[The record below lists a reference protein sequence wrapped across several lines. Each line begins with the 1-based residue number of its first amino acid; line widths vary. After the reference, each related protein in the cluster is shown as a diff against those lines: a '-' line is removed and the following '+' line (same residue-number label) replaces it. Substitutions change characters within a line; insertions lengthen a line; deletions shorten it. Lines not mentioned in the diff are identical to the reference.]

1 VKRRPED
8 AAQEEKLDEV
18 IAQYLEAVDAGRR
31 PDPDEWLERF
41 PDLAPALA
49 RFFAEEGRVHGLLG
63 PLNVTPVLAGGSTP
77 PCEPRLVSG
86 EDLQRDW
93 TLLSLGD
100 YELLDEVAR
109 GGMGVVYRAR
119 QKSLN
124 RVVALKRI
132 LVGRLACA
140 EEVRR
145 FRYEAELAANL
156 DHPHIVPIYE
166 VGEHDGLPYFTMKF
180 VEGGSLAQHV
190 RRFRSDPRAAARL
203 VAQVARAVHH
213 AHQRGLLHR
222 DLKPANVLLSWE
234 GEAPVEPGDAP
245 GGGGSRKPGSAGA
258 SPSLQRCQPHL
269 TDFGLARRLGGGAG
283 LTGSGAAVGT
293 PSYMAPE
300 QANGQAVTTA
310 ADVYSLGA
318 ILYEL
323 LAGTPPFRADHPLET
338 LRQVQ
343 EQAPTRPRLVNP
355 KVPRDLETVCLKCLE
370 KDPAR
375 RYAGAD
381 DLADDLDRFLRG
393 EPIRGRRV
401 GLAGQLWR
409 WCRRRPL
416 PASLA
421 AGLILSVVVGLGLVT
436 WQWRRAEANFAR
448 AEEERERALEERARA
463 DEGFREAHRAVHDF
477 FRVTSEGN
485 LRDIPGA
492 QKVRKDLLKAALAY
506 YQRFLRERGQD
517 TTLRKEL
524 AEVHLRIGMLSGML
538 GASSQGLAA
547 AQRALAIFRELLRD
561 EPASVPLRK
570 GLASTLTEIGFMQSH
585 TGKVTAALESLAEA
599 RRLYEGLRR
608 ERPNDLEVQN
618 GVAALLNG
626 IGLAQSKTGRVA
638 AAIETANQA
647 RQLREELNRRSPSDI
662 HGKENLARVCLNLA
676 GLHWSLGHRVESGR
690 FSSQARDILEALVK
704 ADPANIRYR
713 HLLAEAYRL
722 VAVGL
727 PPAAALPLAQK
738 GHALL
743 VRLCDLEPGAA
754 AFQSKLA
761 ASHQLLGFIHRQTGH
776 KAEALAEFEKALAVM
791 QRVVGRHPAVTDFR
805 NHLARCY
812 YDRGVMQNDLGS
824 TAQALES
831 YTAARDIRLALVKA
845 NPRNLTY
852 RTDLGVVLLSLSGT
866 LAARGRKQEALEVA
880 RQGSH
885 EHRAVFAKAPKV
897 PRYRAALIHALRG
910 RMELALVNGRAAEA
924 ASTALELKKLWPAKG
939 RELYIVAQGL
949 AYAAAVAGKKSEV
962 TVKSAD
968 AARFAD
974 LAVATLR
981 EAVAAGIPGNAHP
994 HDDPAFAPLQG
1005 RRDFQD
1011 ILAGQPRTPTR

>member
-1 VKRRPED
+1 VKRHREN
-8 AAQEEKLDEV
+8 AGREQRLDEV
-18 IAQYLEAVDAGRR
+18 IAQYLEAVDAGGCA
-31 PDPDEWLERF
+31 DPEEWLGRF

-49 RFFAEEGRVHGLLG
+49 HFFAEEGRVHGLLA
-63 PLNVTPVLAGGSTP
+63 PLNQTPGLADRSTP
-77 PCEPRLVSG
+77 APGPDHAAV
-86 EDLQRDW
+86 EDQPLESP
-93 TLLSLGD
+93 LPHLGD
-100 YELLDEVAR
+100 YELLEEVAR

-132 LVGRLACA
+132 LAGRLAFA

-166 VGEHDGLPYFTMKF
+166 VDEHDGLPYFTMKF

-190 RRFRSDPRAAARL
+190 RRFGGDARAAARL

-222 DLKPANVLLSWE
+222 DLKPANVLL
-234 GEAPVEPGDAP
+234 DTDN
-245 GGGGSRKPGSAGA
+245 
-258 SPSLQRCQPHL
+258 QPHL

-300 QANGQAVTTA
+300 QATGQAVTTA

-338 LRQVQ
+338 LRQAQ
-343 EQAPTRPRLVNP
+343 EQAPIRPRSVNP

-381 DLADDLDRFLRG
+381 DLADDLERFLRG

-416 PASLA
+416 PACLAASLA
-421 AGLILSVVVGLGLVT
+421 LSVVVGLGLVT
-436 WQWRRAEANFAR
+436 WQWRRAEANFVRAEANFAR

-492 QKVRKDLLKAALAY
+492 QKVRKALLKAALAY

-517 TTLRKEL
+517 KTLQKEL

-547 AQRALAIFRELLRD
+547 AQRALAIYREMLRD

-585 TGKVTAALESLAEA
+585 TGKVTAALESLGEA

-608 ERPNDLEVQN
+608 ERPNDQEVQN

-647 RQLREELNRRSPSDI
+647 RQLREELNRRSPSDV

-727 PPAAALPLAQK
+727 PPAGALPLAQK

-761 ASHQLLGFIHRQTGH
+761 ASHQLLGFLHRQTGH

-791 QRVVGRHPAVTDFR
+791 ERVVRRHPAVTDFR
-805 NHLARCY
+805 NHLARFH

-831 YTAARDIRLALVKA
+831 FTAARDIRLRLVEA
-845 NPRNLTY
+845 NPRDLAY

-866 LAARGRKQEALEVA
+866 LAALGRKQEALEVS
-880 RQGSH
+880 RQAVQ
-885 EHRAVFAKAPKV
+885 EHKAVFAKAPKV
-897 PRYRAALIHALRG
+897 PRYRAVLIHALRG

-924 ASTALELKKLWPAKG
+924 ATTALELKKLWPPQGK
-939 RELYIVAQGL
+939 ELYIVAQGL
-949 AYAAAVAGKKSEV
+949 AYAAAEAGKNPKPS
-962 TVKSAD
+962 T
-968 AARFAD
+968 AASDVERYAA

-981 EAVAAGIPGNAHP
+981 EARAAGLPSDAQP
-994 HDDPAFAPLQG
+994 HDDPAFTSLRE
-1005 RRDFQD
+1005 RRDFQE
-1011 ILAGQPRTPTR
+1011 ILAGLPKTPTR